1 MTLSKALTVHVFD
14 TEESKLSRLL
24 VGYHV
29 KRLSFQ
35 ALEKGGAAMSRYLNF
50 PTSNFDVLI
59 GIPSLSLKAS
69 IHR

>member
-14 TEESKLSRLL
+14 TEESKLSRLS

-35 ALEKGGAAMSRYLNF
+35 ALEKGGAAMNRYLEF
-50 PTSNFDVLI
+50 PNIEFRCSEWD
-59 GIPSLSLKAS
+59 SLA
-69 IHR
+69 

>member
-14 TEESKLSRLL
+14 TEEIKLSRLS

-35 ALEKGGAAMSRYLNF
+35 ALEKGF
-50 PTSNFDVLI
+50 PNIEFRCSDWD
-59 GIPSLSLKAS
+59 SLA
-69 IHR
+69 